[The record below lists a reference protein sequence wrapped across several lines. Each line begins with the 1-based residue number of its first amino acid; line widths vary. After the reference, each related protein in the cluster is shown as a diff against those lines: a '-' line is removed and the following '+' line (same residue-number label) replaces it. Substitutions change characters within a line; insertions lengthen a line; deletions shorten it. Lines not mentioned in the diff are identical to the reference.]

1 MTSEKDDATRIAIP
15 FVISGDLPLVLIVA
29 MILADNASMGAS
41 DRATRNV
48 PNILD
53 ESDTSGILAFWVIRL
68 ENRPPSR
75 LWYTEVVITNP
86 ASTVPLNVRDQRG
99 DLEPNAAE
107 YRANADTDQRKK
119 GAPKS
124 FVISQGSA
132 IGFVS
137 PIKTSTS
144 MLTGP
149 ATIARISSQPGSFG
163 LWVLFAKAISKLTA
177 TAEKASAIT
186 ATAASVISIPK
197 GSGL

>member
-1 MTSEKDDATRIAIP
+1 MTSEKEDATSIAIP

-53 ESDTSGILAFWVIRL
+53 ESDTSGKLAFWVMRL
-68 ENRPPSR
+68 ENKPPSR
-75 LWYTEVVITNP
+75 LWYAEVVITNP
-86 ASTVPLNVRDQRG
+86 MSTVPLRVRDQRG

-107 YRANADTDQRKK
+107 YRANADTDQRKN
-119 GAPKS
+119 GAPYS
-124 FVISQGSA
+124 FRTSHGSA

-144 MLTGP
+144 TLTGP
-149 ATIARISSQPGSFG
+149 ATIARIKSHPGSLG

-177 TAEKASAIT
+177 TAE
-186 ATAASVISIPK
+186 
-197 GSGL
+197 

>member
-29 MILADNASMGAS
+29 MILADNASLGAS
-41 DRATRNV
+41 DGATRNV

-68 ENRPPSR
+68 ENKPPSR

-107 YRANADTDQRKK
+107 
-119 GAPKS
+119 
-124 FVISQGSA
+124 
-132 IGFVS
+132 
-137 PIKTSTS
+137 
-144 MLTGP
+144 
-149 ATIARISSQPGSFG
+149 
-163 LWVLFAKAISKLTA
+163 
-177 TAEKASAIT
+177 
-186 ATAASVISIPK
+186 
-197 GSGL
+197 

>member
-15 FVISGDLPLVLIVA
+15 FVISGVLPLVLIVA

-107 YRANADTDQRKK
+107 
-119 GAPKS
+119 
-124 FVISQGSA
+124 
-132 IGFVS
+132 
-137 PIKTSTS
+137 
-144 MLTGP
+144 
-149 ATIARISSQPGSFG
+149 
-163 LWVLFAKAISKLTA
+163 
-177 TAEKASAIT
+177 
-186 ATAASVISIPK
+186 
-197 GSGL
+197 

>member
-15 FVISGDLPLVLIVA
+15 FVNSGERPHVLIVA
-29 MILADNASMGAS
+29 MMLADNASMGAS

-48 PNILD
+48 PNIMD

-107 YRANADTDQRKK
+107 
-119 GAPKS
+119 
-124 FVISQGSA
+124 
-132 IGFVS
+132 
-137 PIKTSTS
+137 
-144 MLTGP
+144 
-149 ATIARISSQPGSFG
+149 
-163 LWVLFAKAISKLTA
+163 
-177 TAEKASAIT
+177 
-186 ATAASVISIPK
+186 
-197 GSGL
+197 